1 MKEVVKGHGNGTYG
15 GMKAAKLAREGRGWR
30 CDSEKM
36 CRARRRR
43 KTDDGV
49 PGDVGLLQKASIS
62 FVSV

>member
-1 MKEVVKGHGNGTYG
+1 MVMGVDDAR
-15 GMKAAKLAREGRGWR
+15 KAAKLAREGRGWR

-36 CRARRRR
+36 CRARRHR

-49 PGDVGLLQKASIS
+49 PGGVALLQKASMS

>member
-1 MKEVVKGHGNGTYG
+1 MGVDD
-15 GMKAAKLAREGRGWR
+15 GMKAAKLAREGQGWR

-36 CRARRRR
+36 CRARRRQ

-49 PGDVGLLQKASIS
+49 PGDVALIQKASIS

>member
-1 MKEVVKGHGNGTYG
+1 MRVDG
-15 GMKAAKLAREGRGWR
+15 GMKTAKLAREGQGWR

-36 CRARRRR
+36 CRARRRQ

-49 PGDVGLLQKASIS
+49 PGDVALIQKASIS